1 MFSMVFQ
8 ICFCILPLLIT
19 NSNIFVSNI
28 DQMFLL
34 HLYKTVLNTPLK
46 KYEIIQKNFYYCVY
60 VAETKIS
67 MRKFFSLQAINS
79 DTK

>member
-1 MFSMVFQ
+1 M
-8 ICFCILPLLIT
+8 PLLIT

-46 KYEIIQKNFYYCVY
+46 KYEYIQKKFYYCVY

-67 MRKFFSLQAINS
+67 MRKFFLYRQLIVTLN
-79 DTK
+79 DTGNTRNIGSK